1 MTDGERSIL
10 RQALRCGFLGNSQQR
25 ARKSPGGP
33 LGGRAPLSG
42 VSVGE
47 EPLSW
52 VHRRPWLRRE
62 TGLEKPQGT
71 GKRGGSWPGAL
82 GTRNVRPQRP
92 STWDE
97 DLVPGQCQLE
107 ETGLGHLALLIT
119 LGATVPPRRLKFG
132 CFNLSAKLYRSFALC
147 PGVGDFLFSCES
159 QVYRNFMY

>member
-1 MTDGERSIL
+1 ME
-10 RQALRCGFLGNSQQR
+10 SQGDRWR
-25 ARKSPGGP
+25 AQHPQTGLEVWVPWEQSAEGQKVSWGST
-33 LGGRAPLSG
+33 GGRAPLSG

-132 CFNLSAKLYRSFALC
+132 
-147 PGVGDFLFSCES
+147 
-159 QVYRNFMY
+159 